1 MKTLNRQKSE
11 ELFDEIRSIEFSVN
25 HLGAYVQNPDF
36 VNKDNAFQDYDSF
49 DDEFSRVIKRLQDVR
64 TELFKL
70 YVDVLN

>member
-1 MKTLNRQKSE
+1 
-11 ELFDEIRSIEFSVN
+11 
-25 HLGAYVQNPDF
+25 LGAYVQNPDF

-70 YVDVLN
+70 YADVLN